1 MSMIEGRLHLSLLP
15 DKSVRLVFSPH
26 TKSTNSRPLEIK
38 NTGFLLSDLESFWGF
53 TPSKANA
60 AIAQLERDGQVELS
74 VTVDEQAVN
83 KLFL

>member
-1 MSMIEGRLHLSLLP
+1 MAMIEGTLHLDKLP
-15 DKSVRLVFSPH
+15 EKGVRLVFSPR
-26 TKSTNSRPLEIK
+26 TKGTNSRPLGIPTTEQV
-38 NTGFLLSDLESFWGF
+38 LSDLKSFWGF

-60 AIAQLERDGQVELS
+60 AVAQLERDGHVELS

>member
-1 MSMIEGRLHLSLLP
+1 MSMLEGRLHFGPVAGQKRAGGLFA
-15 DKSVRLVFSPH
+15 KG
-26 TKSTNSRPLEIK
+26 TNSRPLEIK

-60 AIAQLERDGQVELS
+60 AVAQLERDGHVELS

>member
-1 MSMIEGRLHLSLLP
+1 MGMIEGTLHLDLMP
-15 DKSVRLVFSPH
+15 DKGVRLVFSPH
-26 TKSTNSRPLEIK
+26 TKGTNSRSLEIK

-53 TPSKANA
+53 SPSKAKA
-60 AIAQLERDGQVELS
+60 AVAQLEKDGRVQLS